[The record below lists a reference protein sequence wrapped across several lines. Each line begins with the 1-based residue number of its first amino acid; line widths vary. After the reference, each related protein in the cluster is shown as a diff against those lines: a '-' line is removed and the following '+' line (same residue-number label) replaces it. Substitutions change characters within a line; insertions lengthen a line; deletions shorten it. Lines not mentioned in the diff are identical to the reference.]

1 VKGPAILGLALT
13 CPPNSTLVPPLNIER
28 LSTRHLVAFIAFF
41 SFLVAVLAIAW
52 KFGIEEEMDPFLP
65 GEHNVDSL
73 AERWEFVVV
82 TALLSALALV
92 APAIVIRRL
101 ISTRFEASRRMAD
114 MLLAASEQKYRQ
126 LFETGQVCVL
136 VLDVDGRFVML
147 NEQSARALGGVPGDF
162 VGRTIAEKF
171 PTTADYY
178 LLHFSWVFR
187 EKKGIKLDESLS
199 LPDGVHWY
207 SASLEPIFD
216 ANGEVTGIQVVAI
229 DITDRK
235 ASEQALLAAKAEAE
249 RSNDV
254 KSRFL
259 AAASHDLRQP
269 LQSITLLSDALA
281 RSGLDDAQRRTVD
294 LLDASTRSMAD
305 LLEALLDISRFDAGD
320 IASTL
325 APVAATDLIERI
337 AAELHPSATVR
348 GLELKTCCPAR
359 DLSLLTDEK
368 LLRSLLRTLVGNAIK
383 FTERGRILV
392 AVRRRGNQAL
402 VQVRDSGIGI
412 APEHAES
419 IFEDYF
425 QVDNP
430 ARDRGKG
437 LGLGLP
443 IASRIAR
450 LIGSELSCRSRPGH
464 GSVFEFRLP
473 LASERP
479 GGPAPTSAPK
489 RTALPLRDIGVRHIA
504 LIDDEPMLARALQ
517 LALASDGI
525 QVRTFGSAEAALA
538 DPDIMAADFYI
549 SDYRLPG
556 MNGVQLLDTLQRRA
570 THAIKAILLTGD
582 LLVDQGARPLLLK
595 WKVLDKPIDQFELVA
610 AIAAFV
616 RKPPLESGP

>member
-1 VKGPAILGLALT
+1 
-13 CPPNSTLVPPLNIER
+13 LNIER
-28 LSTRHLVAFIAFF
+28 LSARHLVAFIAFI

-65 GEHNVDSL
+65 GAHDVDSI
-73 AERWEFVVV
+73 AERWEFVV
-82 TALLSALALV
+82 TNALLSALALI

-114 MLLAASEQKYRQ
+114 TLLAASEQKYRQ
-126 LFETGQVCVL
+126 LFETGHVCVL
-136 VLDVDGRFVML
+136 VFDIDGRFVML
-147 NEQSARALGGVPGDF
+147 NEQSARVLGGVPEDF

-187 EKKGIKLDESLS
+187 EKRGINLDESLS
-199 LPDGVHWY
+199 LPDGVRWY

-216 ANGEVTGIQVVAI
+216 ADGEVTGIQVVAI

-249 RSNDV
+249 RSNDA
-254 KSRFL
+254 KSRFV

-269 LQSITLLSDALA
+269 LQSITLFSDALA
-281 RSGLDDAQRRTVD
+281 RTVLDDEQRKIVQ
-294 LLDASTRSMAD
+294 LLEASTRSMAD
-305 LLEALLDISRFDAGD
+305 LLEALLDISRFDSGD

-325 APVAATDLIERI
+325 APVPAAGVIERI
-337 AAELHPSATVR
+337 AAEFQPSAAAR
-348 GLELKTCCPAR
+348 GLGLKTHRPTR
-359 DLSLLTDEK
+359 DLTLLTDEK

-392 AVRRRGNQAL
+392 SIRRRGNHAL
-402 VQVRDSGIGI
+402 VQVWDSGIGI
-412 APEHAES
+412 APEHAQS

-430 ARDRGKG
+430 ARDRNKG

-443 IASRIAR
+443 IATRVAQ
-450 LIGSELSCRSRPGH
+450 LIGAELSCRSRLGH

-473 LASERP
+473 LAATSRAR
-479 GGPAPTSAPK
+479 PAPTNAPK
-489 RTALPLRDIGVRHIA
+489 RTALQLLDLGVRNVV

-525 QVRTFGSAEAALA
+525 QVRIFGNAEAALA

-556 MNGVQLLDTLQRRA
+556 MNGVQFLDALQRRSPK
-570 THAIKAILLTGD
+570 AIKGVLLTGD
-582 LLVDQGARPLLLK
+582 MLVNQGDRPMLLK
-595 WKVLDKPIDQFELVA
+595 WKVLEKPIDQFELVA
-610 AIAAFV
+610 AIAAFC
-616 RKPPLESGP
+616 RRPPLESEP